1 MGTFYQRSAMMIQPN
16 LRSFAKKNDDDPKN
30 PDLDKFEQQKKLK
43 KLGTNQLTDKS
54 KSGKNVEKDVEAD
67 SATETPVKKKRRTK
81 AEIEAD
87 KIEKQVAKLSAK
99 ATKAKKTTKKKDEEA
114 SSPGGNEH
122 MYTLKFNSPIL
133 PYAKF
138 PLT

>member
-1 MGTFYQRSAMMIQPN
+1 MMIQPN

-30 PDLDKFEQQKKLK
+30 PDLDKFEEQKKLK
-43 KLGTNQLTDKS
+43 KLGTNQLSDKS
-54 KSGKNVEKDVEAD
+54 KKAKNVEKDDKDAVEAE

-99 ATKAKKTTKKKDEEA
+99 ATKAKKTTKKKDDEA